1 MQSLVSVVIRTLN
14 EDRHLEELLVAIR
27 DQSTPDFD
35 VEVVLVDSGSTDSTL
50 SIAKKHGC
58 RITHIEKSKFTFG
71 RALNIGCEFAKG
83 DTLVFVSGH
92 CIPCDK
98 NWLVGLR
105 SALLQGCAYV
115 YGRQVARDTTKFSEN
130 QIFRK
135 YFPEES
141 RIPQVGFFCN
151 NANAAIQRK
160 FWEEYQFNEEL
171 SGCEDMYL
179 ARSLIEDGHS
189 IGYCAEAA
197 VYHIHDEPWQS
208 VLNRY
213 EREAVALRK
222 IMPEVHVGTYDLVK
236 FITVGI
242 LKDFRAAAGQ
252 GVFWREARSIVA
264 FRFAQYYG
272 AYKGHGLHRQISHE
286 AKTRYFYPRVSNMNV
301 SHRYRDLMEKAEAA
315 GPKKSEQWPGLQQ
328 ENEYSDRKDNMNYV
342 LVTGSN
348 GGIGTA
354 IVEVLTDK
362 GFAVIGSDVGP
373 DVNGLESY
381 VECNLSDLVA
391 YSSVR
396 EKFAAS
402 VLSLVGENRL
412 AALVNNAAVLETAS
426 ASELKLD
433 DLSMTMNINVIAAF
447 ALAQDF
453 LPALK
458 RAKGTVVNIGSI
470 HAKLTKPAFI
480 SYATSKAAL
489 RGLTQSLAVDCGE
502 DIRVNMIEPAAIATP
517 MLLAGFV
524 DNPKALEGLEQY
536 HPVGRLGLP
545 VEVAELVA
553 YLVSDA
559 SSFMTGSVIEFNG
572 GIGSRLHDP
581 V

>member
-1 MQSLVSVVIRTLN
+1 MRSLVSVVIRTLN
-14 EDRHLEELLVAIR
+14 EERHLDELLAAIR
-27 DQSTPDFD
+27 DQNTPDFD

-50 SIAKKHGC
+50 QIAEKYGC
-58 RITHIEKSKFTFG
+58 RITHIKKSDFTFG
-71 RALNIGCEFAKG
+71 RSLNVGCEFAKG

-92 CIPCDK
+92 CIPCDE
-98 NWLVGLR
+98 NWLAEMQA
-105 SALLQGCAYV
+105 ALAQGCAYV

-130 QIFRK
+130 QIFKK
-135 YFPEES
+135 YFPAES

-160 FWEEYQFNEEL
+160 YWEKYRFNEEL

-179 ARSLIEDGHS
+179 ARILIEDGLS

-197 VYHIHDEPWQS
+197 VYHIHDEPWRS
-208 VLNRY
+208 VLTRY
-213 EREAVALRK
+213 EREAIALRK
-222 IMPEVHVGTYDLVK
+222 IMPEVHVSKYDLVS
-236 FITVGI
+236 FVTVGI
-242 LKDFRAAAGQ
+242 LKDFRAALKK

-264 FRFAQYYG
+264 FRIAQYYG
-272 AYKGHGLHRQISHE
+272 AYKGHGLHRQISQE

-301 SHRYRDLMEKAEAA
+301 SHRYRDLVEKAEAA
-315 GPKKSEQWPGLQQ
+315 GPKKSEKWPGLQQ
-328 ENEYSDRKDNMNYV
+328 VSEFSERKDIMDYV

-362 GFAVIGSDVGP
+362 GFAVIGSDVGA

-381 VECNLSDLVA
+381 VECNLSELVA

-396 EKFAAS
+396 DKFTND
-402 VLSLVGENRL
+402 VLAIVGENRM
-412 AALVNNAAVLETAS
+412 AALVNNAAVLTTAS
-426 ASELKLD
+426 ATELRLD
-433 DLSMTMNINVIAAF
+433 DLSKTMNVNVISAF
-447 ALAQDF
+447 ALAQSF

-458 RAKGTVVNIGSI
+458 KAKGTVVNIGSI

-502 DIRVNMIEPAAIATP
+502 DIRVNMVEPAAIATP
-517 MLLAGFV
+517 MLLKGFV
-524 DNPKALEGLEQY
+524 DNPKALEGLEKY

-559 SSFMTGSVIEFNG
+559 SSFMTGSIIEFNG